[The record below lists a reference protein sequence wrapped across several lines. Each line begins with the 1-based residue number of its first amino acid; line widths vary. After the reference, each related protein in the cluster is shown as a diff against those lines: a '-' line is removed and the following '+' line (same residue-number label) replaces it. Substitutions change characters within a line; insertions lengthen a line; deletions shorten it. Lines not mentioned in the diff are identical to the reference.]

1 MTLELVMTE
10 HKTAVVLVNLGTPDA
25 PTPAAVRRYLGEF
38 LADPRV
44 VEIPRPVWWLIL
56 HALILPLR
64 SKKSAHAYQSI
75 WSEQGSPLMVHTVD
89 LGHALQEQLNRDTG
103 SDALTVAIAM
113 RYGRPSIRAQ
123 LEALRMQKVGRILIV
138 PLYPQYAAATTA
150 SIFDAVCAT
159 LKTWRH
165 IPDIQMIS
173 DYHADPSYLDAVAR
187 SIRQFWRSEERGSK
201 LLLSFHGLPERSR
214 TLGDPYYDQCQASAR
229 GIAER
234 LELTADQWQVV
245 FQSRF
250 GPAEWLKPY
259 CVDTLKELPSTGCT
273 DVDIVCPGF
282 AADCLETLEEI
293 AITNRDVF
301 LQAGGR
307 RYRYIPALNS
317 SPLHVSMLSALVSRA
332 LGVPESTE

>member
-1 MTLELVMTE
+1 MTE
-10 HKTAVVLVNLGTPDA
+10 RKTAVLLVNLGTPGA
-25 PTPAAVRRYLGEF
+25 PTPGAVRRYLSEF
-38 LADPRV
+38 LSDPRV

-56 HALILPLR
+56 HAFILPFR

-89 LGHALQEQLNRDTG
+89 LGHALQEQLGRETG
-103 SDALTVAIAM
+103 PDAPRVAVAM
-113 RYGRPSIRAQ
+113 RYGQPSIRTQ
-123 LEALRMQKVGRILIV
+123 LDALRTQSVGRILIV

-165 IPDIQMIS
+165 IPEIQMIS
-173 DYHADPSYLDAVAR
+173 DYHAESCYLDAVSR
-187 SIRQFWRSEERGSK
+187 SIRQFWKSEGRGSK
-201 LLLSFHGLPERSR
+201 LLFSFHGLPERSR

-229 GIAER
+229 GIADR
-234 LELTADQWQVV
+234 LELAVDQWQVV

-259 CVDTLKELPSTGCT
+259 CVDTLKELPSSGCT

-307 RYRYIPALNS
+307 QYRYIPALNS
-317 SPLHVSMLSALVSRA
+317 GPLHVTMFSSLLSRA
-332 LGVPESTE
+332 LGLPASAA

>member
-1 MTLELVMTE
+1 
-10 HKTAVVLVNLGTPDA
+10 
-25 PTPAAVRRYLGEF
+25 
-38 LADPRV
+38 
-44 VEIPRPVWWLIL
+44 
-56 HALILPLR
+56 
-64 SKKSAHAYQSI
+64 
-75 WSEQGSPLMVHTVD
+75 
-89 LGHALQEQLNRDTG
+89 
-103 SDALTVAIAM
+103 
-113 RYGRPSIRAQ
+113 
-123 LEALRMQKVGRILIV
+123 
-138 PLYPQYAAATTA
+138 
-150 SIFDAVCAT
+150 
-159 LKTWRH
+159 
-165 IPDIQMIS
+165 
-173 DYHADPSYLDAVAR
+173 
-187 SIRQFWRSEERGSK
+187 
-201 LLLSFHGLPERSR
+201 
-214 TLGDPYYDQCQASAR
+214 LGDPYYDQCQASAR